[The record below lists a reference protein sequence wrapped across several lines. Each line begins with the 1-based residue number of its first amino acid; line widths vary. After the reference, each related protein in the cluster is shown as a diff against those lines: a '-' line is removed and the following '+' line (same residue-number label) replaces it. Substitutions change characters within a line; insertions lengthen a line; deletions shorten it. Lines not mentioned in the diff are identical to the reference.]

1 LQVPA
6 GVAQLVRACGS
17 YPQGPGFKSLHRHHT
32 FFADKENFPSSFSLF
47 LSLDMELSQR
57 VLATIRRFAMI
68 PRGGRVLAAVS
79 GGSDSVALLHLLREL
94 ETSADLVV
102 AGVAHVNHGLRA
114 AADADEE
121 FCRQLARNLAI
132 PFHVERYDV
141 REVAR
146 ELHTSVEDAGRHV
159 RYEFFARIAS
169 GLGADAVATGHTRDD
184 QAETFLL
191 RLIRGAGL
199 RGLSSIRPKAG
210 VVVRPLLEASRLELR
225 QWLAERGI
233 AFQEDETNE
242 DRSFARNRVRHE
254 LIPNLQRAFSP
265 GVVDVLARE
274 AAVAREDDDCL
285 ERQAIELASSLV
297 LISEAGGDVRLSSSE
312 PDEVKI
318 DVHKLLAAHPALA
331 FRIARLAL
339 SALARG
345 RFVGFDH
352 VERVLTLARQSE
364 GANVS
369 LPGQHATRRAD
380 KIVLRRTQS
389 APFSNSFRI
398 PLSIPG
404 EVVLEAQGWAVSAF
418 SGPGETGP
426 IDRNNGW
433 HIPGIEHK
441 LSGRTGQLPGGHVT
455 ETGATDP
462 ARLDP
467 LTAFVRADR
476 PVLPLAVRSRRP
488 GDRFQPLGLGGRGKK
503 LQDFLVD
510 RKVPREERDS
520 LPLVVDGDDRIVWIV
535 GQSVAEDF
543 RVTEPLQGV
552 IFLKARRL
560 GGLG

>member
-1 LQVPA
+1 MRLISAGSGVQVPA
-6 GVAQLVRACGS
+6 PA
-17 YPQGPGFKSLHRHHT
+17 PF
-32 FFADKENFPSSFSLF
+32 FFADKEKGTREKGKGNGPFFVLAF
-47 LSLDMELSQR
+47 ALSLDMDLSHR
-57 VLATIRRFAMI
+57 ALATIRKFEMLQ
-68 PRGGRVLAAVS
+68 RGGRVLAAVS

-94 ETSADLVV
+94 AAGGELVV
-102 AGVAHVNHGLRA
+102 AGVAHVNHGLRV

-121 FCRQLARNLAI
+121 FCRQIAQDLAL

-146 ELHTSVEDAGRHV
+146 ELHTSVEDAGRRV
-159 RYEFFARIAS
+159 RYQFFARIADEV
-169 GLGADAVATGHTRDD
+169 GADAVATGHTRDD

-199 RGLSSIRPKAG
+199 RGLSAIRPKAG
-210 VVVRPLLEASRLELR
+210 IVIRPLLEVDRRELR
-225 QWLAERGI
+225 RWLAERRI
-233 AFQEDETNE
+233 AFREDETNE

-254 LIPNLQRAFSP
+254 LIPNLQRDFSP
-265 GVVDVLARE
+265 AVVDVLARE
-274 AAVAREDDDCL
+274 AAIAREDDDCL
-285 ERQAIELASSLV
+285 ERQAIDLASSLV
-297 LISEAGGDVRLSSSE
+297 LISEAGGKVRLRSE
-312 PDEVKI
+312 PGKVEI
-318 DVHKLLAAHPALA
+318 DVPGLLATHPALA
-331 FRIARLAL
+331 FRVARLAL
-339 SALARG
+339 SALAPR

-380 KIVLRRTQS
+380 KIVLRPTET

-418 SGPGETGP
+418 SGPGETDP
-426 IDRNNGW
+426 TDRTSGW
-433 HIPGIEHK
+433 HIPGKHRK
-441 LSGRTGQLPGGHVT
+441 LAGKGRNLPGRQVT
-455 ETGATDP
+455 ETGAKEP
-462 ARLDP
+462 SRLDP

-488 GDRFQPLGLGGRGKK
+488 GDRFRPFGLGGRGKK